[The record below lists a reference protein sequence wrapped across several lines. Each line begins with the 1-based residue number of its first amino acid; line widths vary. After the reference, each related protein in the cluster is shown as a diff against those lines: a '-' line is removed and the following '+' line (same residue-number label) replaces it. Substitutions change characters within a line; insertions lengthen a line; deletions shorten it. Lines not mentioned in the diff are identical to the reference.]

1 VETFFFYTFI
11 AVVFLVIS
19 GFVLAF
25 IFGLY
30 MGWQAPPPID
40 FRDESYGQLSLPELK
55 RLSGIEFRQEMTE
68 SELEIKLDIEK
79 NFAEAYID
87 LINSG
92 TGSYEE
98 AMNLPNLQPEVKEA
112 LKAHFER

>member
-68 SELEIKLDIEK
+68 SELEIKLLTSNQIRSLKLESSIHI
-79 NFAEAYID
+79 F
-87 LINSG
+87 S
-92 TGSYEE
+92 
-98 AMNLPNLQPEVKEA
+98 LQT
-112 LKAHFER
+112 FW

>member
-1 VETFFFYTFI
+1 VETFFVYTFI
-11 AVVFLVIS
+11 AIVFLVIS

-40 FRDESYGQLSLPELK
+40 FRDESHGQLSLPELK
-55 RLSGIEFRQEMTE
+55 RLSGIEFRQEMT
-68 SELEIKLDIEK
+68 K